1 MYKGEHG
8 GRMLADGSLGKL
20 AAESCRGKGL
30 SLGQL
35 LWSGKAICL
44 GVKILL

>member
-8 GRMLADGSLGKL
+8 RHVRADSSLGKL
-20 AAESCRGKGL
+20 AVESGRGKGL

-35 LWSGKAICL
+35 VWSGKANFL

>member
-8 GRMLADGSLGKL
+8 RCVRADGSLGKL
-20 AAESCRGKGL
+20 AVESGRGKGL

-35 LWSGKAICL
+35 VWSGKAIF
-44 GVKILL
+44 